1 MFDIDWTVDL
11 GSDINTDAN
20 ITCYSCGEPL
30 QGFAAARIVTIAG
43 QQYHES
49 CSIIIRCNSCR
60 KIIGFMG
67 RGDITSNRTINCTD
81 CAQPR
86 QGN

>member
-1 MFDIDWTVDL
+1 MGSNSDVDT
-11 GSDINTDAN
+11 GSNT
-20 ITCYSCGEPL
+20 TCYSCGEAL
-30 QGFAAARIVTIAG
+30 KDFATARIVTISG

-49 CSIIIRCNSCR
+49 CSVVINCDNCR

-67 RGDITSNRTINCTD
+67 RGDITSNRTINCVD

-86 QGN
+86 QIK